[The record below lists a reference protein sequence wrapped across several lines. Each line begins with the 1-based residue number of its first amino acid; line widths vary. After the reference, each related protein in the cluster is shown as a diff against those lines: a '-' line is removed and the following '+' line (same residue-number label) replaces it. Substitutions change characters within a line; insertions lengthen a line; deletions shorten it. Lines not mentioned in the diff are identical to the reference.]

1 MVRAEDLVLDPYTVE
16 MSLDEACLTLTL
28 AHGDSLRERAHT
40 KEEIVHWIDNN
51 LLC

>member
-1 MVRAEDLVLDPYTVE
+1 MVRVKDLVLDPDIVE
-16 MSLDEACLTLTL
+16 MSLDEACLMLTS
-28 AHGDSLRERAHT
+28 AHNNSIREIPRT